1 MKRSKKK
8 LYTIWGGILLVFC
21 ATVYC
26 FWAWHYTAAYREKL
40 WLHRCNSLE
49 KLAEQSEDGQKNQA
63 RQEINTII
71 FHWKEEYRRSCRV

>member
-1 MKRSKKK
+1 MKKAMENHIDDTGMQAIRNELSLASRSER
-8 LYTIWGGILLVFC
+8 TIQF
-21 ATVYC
+21 
-26 FWAWHYTAAYREKL
+26 EEQ
-40 WLHRCNSLE
+40 LE